1 MTAQHEEWNSQ
12 LAFIMAMIGSAI
24 GLGNIWRYPYV
35 LYSNGGGAFFLP
47 YLISIVCMALPY
59 LFLEYAAGY
68 NFKTSLP
75 NMFKRVQSKFEVVG
89 WFICLVPFLIL
100 TYYIVIIAWDLIYF
114 LLSFY
119 HGWGAN
125 PDLFFTETL
134 LHSTS
139 SVSGFGDIILPILG
153 SLIVLW
159 LIIWFISHK
168 DLNDGIGKYSKVL
181 IPSLMIIMAVVVIIA
196 VSLPGASIGFNA
208 LFHPD
213 WSIVLNPH
221 IWLVAAGQI
230 IFSLSLGWGVVST
243 YASYLPEGTSLV
255 KNGLIVTCANC
266 GFEFFTAIGVF
277 SILGYMSFIHSVP
290 IGDIVTEGT
299 GLIFVAFPAIFNEM
313 GIISYII
320 GPLFFICVLFAGITT
335 TLSLLEPITLGIS
348 NKFMIDRKKVT
359 STLCLIGF
367 VISILFATG
376 VGDTLL
382 TIVDNFL
389 SNFVVIFGIIMECL
403 ILGWV
408 YNIDK
413 LLDIV
418 NRNTPIKISRLWIY
432 LIKFIIPIVFFAMWA
447 EGIISLIAD
456 GSTLAIVVEVIIAIV
471 MVVVPVILAKKPPA
485 PRNAK

>member
-35 LYSNGGGAFFLP
+35 LYSNGGGAFLLP
-47 YLISIVCMALPY
+47 YFISIVCMAVPY

-75 NMFKRVQSKFEVVG
+75 NMFRRVQSKFEVVG
-89 WFICLVPFLIL
+89 WFISLAPFLIL
-100 TYYIVIIAWDLIYF
+100 TYYIVIIAWDFIYF
-114 LLSFY
+114 FLSFY
-119 HGWGAN
+119 HGWGSN
-125 PDLFFTETL
+125 PNLFFTETL

-139 SVSGFGDIILPILG
+139 SISGLGDIILPILG

-181 IPSLMIIMAVVVIIA
+181 IPSLMIIMAVVVLIA
-196 VSLPGASIGFNA
+196 VTLPGASIGYSA
-208 LFHPD
+208 LFNPK
-213 WSIVLNPH
+213 WYSICDPH

-243 YASYLPEGTSLV
+243 YASYLLRY
-255 KNGLIVTCANC
+255 L
-266 GFEFFTAIGVF
+266 
-277 SILGYMSFIHSVP
+277 
-290 IGDIVTEGT
+290 VTEGT
-299 GLIFVAFPAIFNEM
+299 GLIFVAFPSIFNEM
-313 GIISYII
+313 GVLSYII

-348 NKFMIDRKKVT
+348 NKFLIERKKVT
-359 STLCLIGF
+359 TALCVIGF
-367 VISILFATG
+367 LISIIFATG
-376 VGDTLL
+376 LGNTLL
-382 TIVDNFL
+382 TIFDNFL
-389 SNFVVIFGIIMECL
+389 SNFIVIFGIILECL
-403 ILGWV
+403 ILGWL

-413 LLDIV
+413 LKLGKWW
-418 NRNTPIKISRLWIY
+418 NY

-447 EGIISLIAD
+447 DGIIKLIAD
-456 GSTLAIVVEVIIAIV
+456 GSTVAIAVEALITIIMI
-471 MVVVPVILAKKPPA
+471 VVPVILTRKPPA
-485 PRNAK
+485 PRNSK

>member
-1 MTAQHEEWNSQ
+1 MTEQHEEWNSQ

-75 NMFKRVQSKFEVVG
+75 NMFRRVQSKFEVVG

-125 PDLFFTETL
+125 PDLFFTVTL

-456 GSTLAIVVEVIIAIV
+456 GSTLAIVVEVVIAIV
-471 MVVVPVILAKKPPA
+471 MVVVPVILTKKPPA

>member
-471 MVVVPVILAKKPPA
+471 MVVVPVILARKPPA

>member
-35 LYSNGGGAFFLP
+35 LYSNGGGAFLLP
-47 YLISIVCMALPY
+47 YFISIVCMAVPY

-75 NMFKRVQSKFEVVG
+75 NMFRRVQSKFEVVG
-89 WFICLVPFLIL
+89 WFISLAPFLIL
-100 TYYIVIIAWDLIYF
+100 TYYIVIIAWDFIYF
-114 LLSFY
+114 FLSFY
-119 HGWGAN
+119 HGWGSN
-125 PDLFFTETL
+125 PNLFFTETL

-139 SVSGFGDIILPILG
+139 SISGLGDIILPILG

-181 IPSLMIIMAVVVIIA
+181 IPSLMIIMAVVVLIA
-196 VSLPGASIGFNA
+196 VTLPGASIGYSA
-208 LFHPD
+208 LFNPK
-213 WSIVLNPH
+213 WYSICDPH

-243 YASYLPEGTSLV
+243 YAIRYL
-255 KNGLIVTCANC
+255 
-266 GFEFFTAIGVF
+266 
-277 SILGYMSFIHSVP
+277 
-290 IGDIVTEGT
+290 VTEGT
-299 GLIFVAFPAIFNEM
+299 GLIFVAFPSIFNEM
-313 GIISYII
+313 GVLSYII

-348 NKFMIDRKKVT
+348 NKFLIERKKVT
-359 STLCLIGF
+359 TALCVIGF
-367 VISILFATG
+367 LISIIFATG
-376 VGDTLL
+376 LGNTLL
-382 TIVDNFL
+382 TIFDNFL
-389 SNFVVIFGIIMECL
+389 SNFIVIFGIILECL
-403 ILGWV
+403 ILGWL

-418 NRNTPIKISRLWIY
+418 NTNAPFKLGKWWNY

-447 EGIISLIAD
+447 DGIIKLIAD
-456 GSTLAIVVEVIIAIV
+456 GSTVAIAVEALITIIMII
-471 MVVVPVILAKKPPA
+471 VPVILTRKPPA
-485 PRNAK
+485 PRNSK

>member
-35 LYSNGGGAFFLP
+35 LYSNGGGAFLLP
-47 YLISIVCMALPY
+47 YFISIVCMAVPY

-75 NMFKRVQSKFEVVG
+75 NMFRRVQSKFEVVG
-89 WFICLVPFLIL
+89 WFISLAPFLIL
-100 TYYIVIIAWDLIYF
+100 TYYIVIIAWDFIYF
-114 LLSFY
+114 FLSFY
-119 HGWGAN
+119 HGWGSN
-125 PDLFFTETL
+125 PNLFFTDTL

-139 SVSGFGDIILPILG
+139 SVSGLGDIILPILG

-181 IPSLMIIMAVVVIIA
+181 IPSLMIIMAVVVLIA
-196 VSLPGASIGFNA
+196 VTLPGASIGYSA
-208 LFHPD
+208 LFNPK
-213 WSIVLNPH
+213 WYSICDPH

-243 YASYLPEGTSLV
+243 YASYLPKGTSLV
-255 KNGLIVTCANC
+255 KNGIVVTIANC

-277 SILGYMSFIHSVP
+277 SILGYMSFVQDVP
-290 IGDIVTEGT
+290 LRYLVTEGT
-299 GLIFVAFPAIFNEM
+299 GLIFVAFPSIFNEM
-313 GIISYII
+313 GVLSYII

-348 NKFMIDRKKVT
+348 NKFLIERKKVT
-359 STLCLIGF
+359 TALCVIGF
-367 VISILFATG
+367 LISIIFATG
-376 VGDTLL
+376 LGNTLL
-382 TIVDNFL
+382 TIFDNFL
-389 SNFVVIFGIIMECL
+389 SNFIVIFGIILECL
-403 ILGWV
+403 ILGWL

-418 NRNTPIKISRLWIY
+418 NTNAPFKLGKWWSY

-447 EGIISLIAD
+447 DGIIKLIAD
-456 GSTLAIVVEVIIAIV
+456 GSTVAIAVEALITIIMI
-471 MVVVPVILAKKPPA
+471 VVPVILTRKPPA
-485 PRNAK
+485 PRNSK